1 MRVHLLFSQ
10 ITLFPNESYKNKR
23 NQIDFWTKNIDFM
36 NTQSEEKLQNES
48 QIEEGRAVSRWNAV
62 DHGILK
68 ETFTPYEKE
77 SELAIINELAEEL
90 APKTALETLLVE
102 RIATHFVKLKRVTK
116 AEGEYI
122 RSVLDP
128 QRCIQNLDPD
138 LLEMINRNS
147 TFHEGYVPRV
157 NAEAVEKLLNVY
169 NRYETSIENRFYK
182 AMRELRE
189 LRATKV

>member
-1 MRVHLLFSQ
+1 M
-10 ITLFPNESYKNKR
+10 
-23 NQIDFWTKNIDFM
+23 D
-36 NTQSEEKLQNES
+36 TQSEN
-48 QIEEGRAVSRWNAV
+48 GRDVSRWNAV

-68 ETFTPYEKE
+68 ETLTPYEKE
-77 SELAIINELAEEL
+77 DEMAVVNDLAEEL

-102 RIATHFVKLKRVTK
+102 RIATHFVKLKRVTR
-116 AEGEYI
+116 AEGEFI

-128 QRCIQNLDPD
+128 QRNSPKMDPEF
-138 LLEMINRNS
+138 LRMIDENID
-147 TFHEGYVPRV
+147 FHEGYVPKV